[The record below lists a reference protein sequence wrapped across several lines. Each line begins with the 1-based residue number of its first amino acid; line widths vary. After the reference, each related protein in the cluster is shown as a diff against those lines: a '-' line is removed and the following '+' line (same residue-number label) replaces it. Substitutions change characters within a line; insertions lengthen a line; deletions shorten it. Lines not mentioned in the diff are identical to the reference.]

1 MYKTAVYTQVNSG
14 IIYQNSKK
22 TSEKW
27 FCSAAH

>member
-22 TSEKW
+22 TSEK
-27 FCSAAH
+27 